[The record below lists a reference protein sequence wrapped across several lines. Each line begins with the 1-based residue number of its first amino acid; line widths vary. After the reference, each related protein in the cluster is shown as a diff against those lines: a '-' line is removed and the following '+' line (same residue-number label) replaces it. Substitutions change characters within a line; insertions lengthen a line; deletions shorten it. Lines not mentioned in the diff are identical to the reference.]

1 MSAFLHAQQSGRFQ
15 PKAIVTIVEVG
26 YVVVLIKEVD
36 TLMIIDP
43 VFTVQ
48 NLVNL
53 RGIFFMPT

>member
-15 PKAIVTIVEVG
+15 PKAIDTIVGVG

-36 TLMIIDP
+36 TLMITDP

-53 RGIFFMPT
+53 PGIFFMPT